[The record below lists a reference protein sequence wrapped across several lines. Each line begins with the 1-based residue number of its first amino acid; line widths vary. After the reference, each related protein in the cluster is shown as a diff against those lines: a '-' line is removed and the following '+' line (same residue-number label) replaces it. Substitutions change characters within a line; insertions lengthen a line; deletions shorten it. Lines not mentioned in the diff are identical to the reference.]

1 MKKESFP
8 ETDLEGIS
16 SPVVDANHIH
26 DCDLAVTEPP
36 QARPESAVVATTTNN
51 NNNNNDIESGGT
63 THHHKEKQPSKSS
76 PATDDDDDDDD
87 NDASSSTSSS
97 KKTPPKASPKFRPT
111 RVSLT
116 SIGEE
121 TGIGSPRRSSMEL
134 RRMPVN
140 VLLNPNCNETTSV
153 LSEDLDEAKP
163 QKKNRR
169 PQRRGRKI
177 DILHTFCLRPKYTLR
192 KQMMLSFGSITII
205 TIAVVVIICIALSIA
220 AGENVKSTAE
230 ATTKELAKGSLGY
243 RARYLAESLTEKL
256 ILVNTVKYI
265 YEATRDRFDGHPN
278 PTDDNVPFFDI
289 DTNSN
294 MYPIQG
300 PPMPL
305 EWDIVPNV
313 NDENYEEYLQ
323 SRWMIYKDIPVD
335 TTNAGFLFQGA
346 CDPSETDPLGYAY
359 WPNCTDANNDLR
371 TGGVIAPSETT
382 EMYHRKGSDMVPF
395 FRALFEEWEVI
406 RDVGLYFLN
415 NGAGA
420 GLNYPHY
427 PSSTQSSYTSIG
439 CDWLLSPNPYDP
451 TRTIGTEE
459 MIEHC
464 HADGEVVSSRLYNP
478 MERAWCRDQALYP
491 NKIFAEAYENAWN
504 PGEWLL
510 FLGKSVYDR
519 TTNDFIACIYL
530 GIGLAQIDGILASSR
545 TSKKAEASVIEY
557 TEEGNIIAS
566 SRNFSRGEK
575 VPIYEAGLG
584 LTRKSYGGLFNLVDF
599 ESQWN
604 PKDAQTTF
612 ETFSVSD
619 GMYFVSAHPMPA
631 IPEEYDPNYRPIF
644 FVITSYHIDDL
655 IESVDALNEK
665 VNNRVTNI
673 NTFAVIIGL
682 AGLAI
687 STLIIFSMARVL
699 TAPLTDM
706 NKVANE
712 IVGSFGDSTKE
723 DEIRQSGEVSMK
735 SRCSPQTELSDVV
748 TEFNRMVCSF
758 SGSSEAKS
766 EKYKDDDMI
775 NEFPARKE
783 LWDLYESRD
792 DNLFKYNPT
801 GERLEKDSGSP
812 IDDHSHEDFNDA
824 SCLDSIE
831 YLHFGPNHISSMA
844 RQTNE
849 ITGDKSVSSI
859 SNTGKWSSL
868 FLWVVLLIV
877 TPLLF
882 ITILLTAG
890 VMTKINYEFAK
901 STEDLQVDYLA
912 LHKQVML
919 SYARLRAG
927 YVSSLTENSSNDL
940 HHLTR
945 YTSWLLFGALN
956 QTRSFTQVTTGME
969 ECKVY
974 SDDVEKCDYVRDNFV
989 CDCAW
994 REKGYE
1000 DTCRNYTENVRPL
1013 LSNFWMS
1020 EWSPTDNGDRYTTN
1034 FPNSSFSAQTT
1045 DWWDDVNSLPG
1056 FEKGSSVSGYDTA
1069 YDRLRVVSALP
1080 LMQPLYH
1087 YGLGEGK
1094 ETTVGLGVGF
1104 EADGIVSILYFV
1116 APLLLILIKIT
1127 QY

>member
-1 MKKESFP
+1 MEESLP
-8 ETDLEGIS
+8 ENPSANDENDVEGVS
-16 SPVVDANHIH
+16 SSVEANNIH
-26 DCDLAVTEPP
+26 DGNLKNNEGRDLAVAEPP
-36 QARPESAVVATTTNN
+36 QAPPESAAVATNN
-51 NNNNNDIESGGT
+51 NKSSDLTMDIHIERADIRT
-63 THHHKEKQPSKSS
+63 EKMSSTSS
-76 PATDDDDDDDD
+76 PATEAAA
-87 NDASSSTSSS
+87 NY
-97 KKTPPKASPKFRPT
+97 RPT
-111 RVSLT
+111 SVSLT
-116 SIGEE
+116 SIGED
-121 TGIGSPRRSSMEL
+121 TCIGGPRRSSMEL

-140 VLLNPNCNETTSV
+140 VLLNPNFNETTSV
-153 LSEDLDEAKP
+153 LSEDPDDEKP
-163 QKKNRR
+163 QNRHLR
-169 PQRRGRKI
+169 PRRCARKI
-177 DILHTFCLRPKYTLR
+177 DILHMLCLRPKYTLR

-205 TIAVVVIICIALSIA
+205 TIAVVVAICIALSIA

-230 ATTKELAKGSLGY
+230 ATTKELAQESLGY
-243 RARYLAESLTEKL
+243 RARYLSESLTEKL

-294 MYPIQG
+294 RYPIQG

-305 EWDIVPNV
+305 EWDVVPNV
-313 NDENYEEYLQ
+313 NEDNYEEYLQ

-335 TTNAGFLFQGA
+335 TTNAGFVFQGA
-346 CDPSETDPLGYAY
+346 CDPSETDPLGDAY

-395 FRALFEEWEVI
+395 LRALFEEWEVI

-427 PSSTQSSYTSIG
+427 ALSTQSSYTSIG
-439 CDWLLSPNPYDP
+439 CDWLLSSNPYDP
-451 TRTIGTEE
+451 SRTIGTEE
-459 MIEHC
+459 MIKNC
-464 HADGEVVSSRLYNP
+464 HADGEVVSNRLFNP

-504 PGEWLL
+504 PGEWIL

-519 TTNDFIACIYL
+519 TTNDFVACIYL
-530 GIGLAQIDGILASSR
+530 GIGLDQIDGILANSR

-566 SRNFSRGEK
+566 SRNLTRGDK

-584 LTRKSYGGLFNLVDF
+584 LTKESYSDLFNLVDF

-604 PKDAQTTF
+604 PKDAQTIF

-619 GMYFVSAHPMPA
+619 GMYFVSAYPMPG

-655 IESVDALNEK
+655 IESVDALNENL
-665 VNNRVTNI
+665 NNRVTNI

-687 STLIIFSMARVL
+687 STLIIFAMAHVL
-699 TAPLTDM
+699 TAPLTNM

-748 TEFNRMVCSF
+748 TEFNKMVSNF

-792 DNLFKYNPT
+792 DKLFKYNPT
-801 GERLEKDSGSP
+801 GELLERKFDSSNDGR
-812 IDDHSHEDFNDA
+812 SHEDFNDV
-824 SCLDSIE
+824 SYSDSIE
-831 YLHFGPNHISSMA
+831 YLHVGPNHISSMT

-849 ITGDKSVSSI
+849 IAGDKSVSSI
-859 SNTGKWSSL
+859 SNTRKWSSL
-868 FLWVVLLIV
+868 FLWVVVLIV

-882 ITILLTAG
+882 ITIFLTAG
-890 VMTKINYEFAK
+890 VMTKINYELAK

-927 YVSSLTENSSNDL
+927 YVSGLTENSSNDL

-956 QTRSFTQVTTGME
+956 QTPSFTQITTGME
-969 ECKVY
+969 ECKAY
-974 SDDVEKCDYVRDNFV
+974 SEDFEKCDYVRENFV

-994 REKGYE
+994 RERGYA
-1000 DTCRNYTENVRPL
+1000 DTCRNYTEGPRPL

-1020 EWSPTDNGDRYTTN
+1020 EWNPADNGDRYATN
-1034 FPNSSFSAQTT
+1034 FPDSSFSVETT
-1045 DWWDDVNSLPG
+1045 EWWDDVNSVPG
-1056 FEKGSSVSGYDTA
+1056 FEKGPSVSGYDTT
-1069 YDRLRVVSALP
+1069 YDRLRVLSALP

-1094 ETTVGLGVGF
+1094 ETTLGLGVGF
-1104 EADGIVSILYFV
+1104 EADGTVSIFYFI
-1116 APLLLILIKIT
+1116 APFSLILRKIA
-1127 QY
+1127 QC